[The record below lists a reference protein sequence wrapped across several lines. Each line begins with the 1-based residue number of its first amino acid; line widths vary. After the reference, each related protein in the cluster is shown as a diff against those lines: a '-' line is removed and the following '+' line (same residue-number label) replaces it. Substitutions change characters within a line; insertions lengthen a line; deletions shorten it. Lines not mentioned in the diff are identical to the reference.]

1 MRKIVLDFCGLKTR
15 KEIHEY
21 LADKMEFPEYY
32 GRNLDA
38 LYDCLTDISEPTA
51 IGCRLSFSVLKEE
64 EETGGIAGGQ
74 GVKGLEEKEDGSA
87 GEQAERSG
95 GDEYLQKVLRTMMEA
110 ETENRNLA
118 VFIGC
123 LEK

>member
-1 MRKIVLDFCGLKTR
+1 MRKIVLDFHGLRTR

-21 LADKMEFPEYY
+21 LAEKMEFPEYY

-51 IGCRLSFSVLKEE
+51 IACRLPLSVLKEE
-64 EETGGIAGGQ
+64 QEEEIDENAGER
-74 GVKGLEEKEDGSA
+74 EEKEDENA
-87 GEQAERSG
+87 GEQAERSEAA
-95 GDEYLQKVLRTMMEA
+95 EYLQKVLRTMREA

-118 VFIGC
+118 VFSGRFI
-123 LEK
+123 